1 MKKVLYVIIGLVVIY
16 FILCL
21 VGPKDATVVRSTNI
35 TASVDVV
42 KAKMADL
49 KFFQEQWSPWSER
62 DPQMKVTY
70 LGEMGQP
77 GYGYSWVG
85 NDEVGTGTLQITGVS
100 GDTLLQKLTF
110 EGMGDSKTFFVVNGK
125 EAGTNVTWG
134 IQMDFAFMSRAI
146 MLFMNMDKM
155 MGADFESGLAKLK
168 KAIESM
174 PAAPTA
180 ANYEVKEIDWTAKTF
195 VGKRATIKTDDN
207 LVKLTEFLGEN
218 WPKIMADLEKD
229 KIQPT
234 MSPTTI
240 YYKWDEE
247 NHETDCAAVMC
258 VSSGTKAKGWESISV
273 PASKVLH
280 IEYYGSPANSMNAHI
295 AMDTYM
301 KEKNLPMQSYV
312 VEEYVTDP
320 MTEKDTAKW
329 LTNIYYV
336 LPGNK

>member
-21 VGPKDATVVRSTNI
+21 VGPKDATVTRSINI
-35 TASVDVV
+35 TASTDVV

-49 KFFQEQWSPWSER
+49 KFFQEQWSPWTER

-100 GDTLLQKLTF
+100 GDSLLQKLTF
-110 EGMGDSKTFFVVNGK
+110 EGMGDSKTYFVVNGV

-134 IQMDFAFMSRAI
+134 IHMDFAFMGRAM

-155 MGADFESGLAKLK
+155 MGADFESGLGKLK
-168 KAIESM
+168 KAIETM

-180 ANYEVKEIDWTAKTF
+180 VNYEVKEIDWTEKTF
-195 VGKRATIKTDDN
+195 VGKRTTLKFEAMKDFFANNYSKIFED
-207 LVKLTEFLGEN
+207 LGKA
-218 WPKIMADLEKD
+218 KIE
-229 KIQPT
+229 PT
-234 MSPTTI
+234 MAPSAI
-240 YYKWDEE
+240 YWKWDQEKGE
-247 NHETDCAAVMC
+247 ADFAAVAC
-258 VSSGTKAKGWESISV
+258 VPVGTKTKGWESFNII
-273 PASKVLH
+273 ASKVLH
-280 IEYYGSPANSMNAHI
+280 IAYYGSYEKSIDAHM
-295 AMDTYM
+295 AMDAYM
-301 KEKNLPMQSYV
+301 KEKNTPMQSYV
-312 VEEYVTDP
+312 IEEYVTDP
-320 MTEKDTAKW
+320 MTEKDTTKW

-336 LPGNK
+336 LPGTK